1 MPVKKEINN
10 EKTENTEIT
19 NDSVENRYK
28 KFTQIEHV
36 LARPGMYVGDIATIT
51 SEQWIL
57 DTKQEKIIS
66 KFVTW
71 NPGIYKIFD
80 EIITNASDECQRSK
94 SVKNIKVNFEG
105 NTISVSNDGSG
116 IPIQIHKE
124 HNIYV
129 PELIFCNL
137 LSSSNYDDS
146 KKRTTGG
153 LNGLGAKLT
162 NIYSTEF
169 IVETVCNKQMYRQ
182 VFKNNMS
189 EIGKPEITKTT
200 EKDYTKITFT
210 PDFAKFKLKDL
221 DQEEHDTIEV
231 LKKRVFDISA
241 ITPKTVSVYLNGE
254 KIKCKDFAEYVSYY
268 IGTKTESP
276 RVYYEEPNGRW
287 QVCIALS
294 KKDSFQHV
302 SFVNG
307 ISTIDGGSHIDHVI
321 LPIMKKCTEE
331 IQAKH
336 KNITVKP
343 QYVKD
348 SLFVFINSTIENPTF
363 SSQTKDKHTTRVSE
377 FGCKFTLTE
386 DFTKKI
392 LKLGFVDSLL
402 AVAEAKEKKS
412 LSKTDGKKVVRLSI
426 PKLDD
431 ANKAGTNESLKCTLI
446 LTEGDSAKTT
456 AVSGLSVVGR
466 DYFGVFPL
474 RGKLLNTREASFS
487 QISKNEEI
495 LNIKKILGLQTD
507 TKTTKNLR
515 YGKVLVMTDADYDG
529 FHIKAL
535 LINFIDAGWPDLLKS
550 VFIGSIITPIVKVSK
565 GNERLSFY
573 THKEYTNW
581 KETDQAKGNW
591 HIKYYKGL
599 GTSTAAEARE
609 YFKNLK
615 VLNYINKTTDDSNAL
630 VLAFKKTEADERKK
644 WIQKNTEKFE
654 GLDYNTKE
662 SVPVAQLINK
672 ELVLF
677 SISDNVRSIP
687 SIVDGLKP
695 GQRKVLFACF
705 KKKLKTE
712 IKVAQLAGYISEHTS
727 YHHGEHSLQETIINM
742 AQNYVG
748 ANNMNLLQPCGQFGC
763 VDPETDIL
771 LWDSTIK
778 KAKDINV
785 NDILIGDDGT
795 KRIIN
800 KVVEGYDTM
809 YKINYKKNNYIVNSQ
824 HILTLCY
831 TPHKKIYWKNSSKSF
846 YTSYFDEK
854 TKKVKIIT
862 VRTIESTINNHY
874 NSSKLSREEA
884 YNIIQD
890 KICNVNNNNIFDI
903 NIQDYLKL
911 SKSDQINFYGIYN
924 SKNIEWEEQS
934 INIDPYILGSWL
946 GDGYCDCHAIASFDS
961 EIIKE
966 WAIYL
971 NKIGCEL
978 CHCKNNPPHENHTFY
993 IRRRGSSKNNNL
1005 AIGDES
1011 NSCDKCIGCNTSKYN
1026 CDACNWSFDKNID
1039 DFMCNGL
1046 NINNC
1051 KAVNLNPFKELFKNN
1066 NLYKNK
1072 HIPTEYIYNSKENR
1086 LKLLAGL
1093 IDTDGT
1099 LKKRGNTYAYEFSQ
1113 CYKRKN
1119 IIESIKIICGSLG
1132 YVTSIY
1138 DNKSSKILTISITG
1152 NNINEIPVKV
1162 ERKKIKNVVINNEA
1176 YLYKINVQMLENN
1189 KYCGWYIDKNE
1200 RFLLSDFTI
1209 THNTRLMGGKDSSS
1223 PRYIFTHLSNYSNEL
1238 FNLQDFPL
1246 LEYLNDDGQSI
1257 EPKFYVPTLPLLLI
1271 NGAEGI
1277 GTGFSTKIP
1286 SFNPDDLKFCLE
1298 KLVEDPDYEIPELTP
1313 WYRGFNGHIEKIE
1326 TNKWIS
1332 YGSYII
1338 TDNMIKIT
1346 EIPIGESIENYK
1358 QFLEKMEADDRIITF
1373 KNNSTDTKVNF
1384 EIKMRKETLN
1394 QWEYAGT
1401 LEKNLKLTSN
1411 INATNMYIFNE
1422 KGNLQKM
1429 DSPEDI
1435 LLSFFRIRNKYH
1447 ILRKEYL
1454 TEQISK
1460 ELVILQ
1466 SKVKFVRAIV
1476 NDELVVFK
1484 RKKQQITED
1493 IKKMG
1498 LYENPNYDYLLNMPI
1513 HTFTEETIDKLEKEY
1528 SSKENEYEVI
1538 KNTTI
1543 KDLWNHDFDKIN

>member
-1 MPVKKEINN
+1 MPVSKE
-10 EKTENTEIT
+10 KS
-19 NDSVENRYK
+19 NDNSVENRYK

-36 LARPGMYVGDIATIT
+36 LARPGMYVGDITTVT

-57 DTKQEKIIS
+57 EPKSEKIIS

-94 SVKNIKVNFEG
+94 LVKNIKVNFKG
-105 NTISVSNDGSG
+105 NTISVQNDGSG

-129 PELIFCNL
+129 PELIFGNL

-169 IVETVCNKQMYRQ
+169 IVETVNNKKMYRQ

-189 EIGKPEITKTT
+189 QIEKPEICDTT

-210 PDFAKFKLKDL
+210 PDFSKFKLKEL
-221 DQEEHDTIEV
+221 NEKGHDTLEV

-241 ITPKTVSVYLNGE
+241 ITPKTVSVFLNGE
-254 KIKCKDFAEYVSYY
+254 KIKCKDFSDYVSYY

-307 ISTIDGGSHIDHVI
+307 ISTIDGGSHVDHVT

-336 KNITVKP
+336 KNITVKQ

-348 SLFVFINSTIENPTF
+348 SLFVFINSIIDNPTF

-377 FGCKFTLTE
+377 FGSKFTLTE

-431 ANKAGTNESLKCTLI
+431 ANKAGTSESLKCTLI

-535 LINFIDAGWPDLLKS
+535 LINFIDAGWPELLKN
-550 VFIGSIITPIVKVSK
+550 VFIGSIVTPIVKVSK

-573 THKEYTNW
+573 THKEYMNW
-581 KETDQAKGNW
+581 KQTDHSKGNW
-591 HIKYYKGL
+591 QIKYYKGL
-599 GTSTAAEARE
+599 GTSTASEARE

-615 VLNYINKTTDDSNAL
+615 VLNYINKSSEDSNAL

-644 WIQKNTEKFE
+644 WIKKNTEQFE

-662 SVPVAQLINK
+662 SVPVAQLVNK

-712 IKVAQLAGYISEHTS
+712 IKVAQLAGYISEHTA
-727 YHHGEHSLQETIINM
+727 YHHGEHSLQETIIKM
-742 AQNYVG
+742 AQNFVG
-748 ANNMNLLQPCGQFGC
+748 SNNMNLLEPCGQFG
-763 VDPETDIL
+763 TRIL
-771 LWDSTIK
+771 
-778 KAKDINV
+778 NG
-785 NDILIGDDGT
+785 ND
-795 KRIIN
+795 
-800 KVVEGYDTM
+800 
-809 YKINYKKNNYIVNSQ
+809 
-824 HILTLCY
+824 
-831 TPHKKIYWKNSSKSF
+831 
-846 YTSYFDEK
+846 
-854 TKKVKIIT
+854 
-862 VRTIESTINNHY
+862 
-874 NSSKLSREEA
+874 A
-884 YNIIQD
+884 
-890 KICNVNNNNIFDI
+890 
-903 NIQDYLKL
+903 
-911 SKSDQINFYGIYN
+911 
-924 SKNIEWEEQS
+924 
-934 INIDPYILGSWL
+934 
-946 GDGYCDCHAIASFDS
+946 
-961 EIIKE
+961 
-966 WAIYL
+966 
-971 NKIGCEL
+971 
-978 CHCKNNPPHENHTFY
+978 
-993 IRRRGSSKNNNL
+993 
-1005 AIGDES
+1005 
-1011 NSCDKCIGCNTSKYN
+1011 
-1026 CDACNWSFDKNID
+1026 
-1039 DFMCNGL
+1039 
-1046 NINNC
+1046 
-1051 KAVNLNPFKELFKNN
+1051 
-1066 NLYKNK
+1066 
-1072 HIPTEYIYNSKENR
+1072 
-1086 LKLLAGL
+1086 
-1093 IDTDGT
+1093 
-1099 LKKRGNTYAYEFSQ
+1099 
-1113 CYKRKN
+1113 
-1119 IIESIKIICGSLG
+1119 
-1132 YVTSIY
+1132 
-1138 DNKSSKILTISITG
+1138 
-1152 NNINEIPVKV
+1152 
-1162 ERKKIKNVVINNEA
+1162 
-1176 YLYKINVQMLENN
+1176 
-1189 KYCGWYIDKNE
+1189 
-1200 RFLLSDFTI
+1200 
-1209 THNTRLMGGKDSSS
+1209 SS
-1223 PRYIFTHLSNYSNEL
+1223 PRYIFTHLSKNSEQL
-1238 FNLQDFPL
+1238 FNSQDFPL

-1257 EPKFYVPTLPLLLI
+1257 EPKFYVPTLPLILI

-1298 KLVEDPDYEIPELTP
+1298 KLVDDPDYEIPELTP
-1313 WYRGFNGHIEKIE
+1313 WYRGFNGHIEKVEI
-1326 TNKWIS
+1326 NKWVS
-1332 YGSYII
+1332 YGSYVI
-1338 TDNMIKIT
+1338 TDNMIKIN

-1373 KNNSTDTKVNF
+1373 KNNSSDTKVNF
-1384 EIKMRKETLN
+1384 EIKVSKETLN

-1429 DSPEDI
+1429 DSAESI

-1447 ILRKEYL
+1447 ILRKDYL

-1460 ELVILQ
+1460 ELVILE

-1528 SSKENEYEVI
+1528 SSKENEFKVI

-1543 KDLWNHDFDKIN
+1543 KDLWKQDFKNIVS

>member
-1 MPVKKEINN
+1 MPSSKE
-10 EKTENTEIT
+10 E
-19 NDSVENRYK
+19 SVENRYK

-36 LARPGMYVGDIATIT
+36 LARPGMYVGDIATVT

-57 DTKQEKIIS
+57 EPKSEHIIT

-80 EIITNASDECQRSK
+80 EIITNASDECQRNK
-94 SVKNIKVNFEG
+94 SVKNIKVSFDKD
-105 NTISVSNDGSG
+105 TISISNDGSG

-129 PELIFCNL
+129 PELIFGNL

-169 IVETVCNKQMYRQ
+169 IIETVCSGTKYVQ

-189 EIGKPEITKTT
+189 EIGKPEITKTK

-210 PDFAKFKLKDL
+210 PDFAKFKLKNLKDGL
-221 DQEEHDTIEV
+221 KEEQEHDTLEV

-241 ITPKTVSVYLNGE
+241 ITPKTVSVYLNDE
-254 KIKCKDFAEYVSYY
+254 KIKCKDFTEYTSYY
-268 IGTKTESP
+268 IGNKTEAP
-276 RVYYEEPNGRW
+276 RVCYEEPNGRW
-287 QVCIALS
+287 QVCVALT

-307 ISTIDGGSHIDHVI
+307 LSTIDGGSHVDHVI
-321 LPIMKKCTEE
+321 LPIIKKCSEE

-377 FGCKFTLTE
+377 FGSKFTLTD

-466 DYFGVFPL
+466 DYYGVFPL

-507 TKTTKNLR
+507 TKSTKNLR

-535 LINFIDAGWPDLLKS
+535 LINFIDAGWPDLLKE
-550 VFIGSIITPIVKVSK
+550 VFIGSIVTPIVKVSK

-573 THKEYTNW
+573 THKEYINW
-581 KETDQAKGNW
+581 KETEQAKGNW
-591 HIKYYKGL
+591 NIKYYKGL
-599 GTSTAAEARE
+599 GTSTATEARE
-609 YFKNLK
+609 YFKHLK
-615 VLNYINKTTDDSNAL
+615 VLNYVNKTTDDSNAL

-662 SVPVAQLINK
+662 SVPVAQLVNK

-677 SISDNVRSIP
+677 SISDNIRSIP
-687 SIVDGLKP
+687 SVVDGLKP

-712 IKVAQLAGYISEHTS
+712 IKVAQLAGYISEHTA
-727 YHHGEHSLQETIINM
+727 YHHGEHSLQETIIKM
-742 AQNYVG
+742 AQNYMG
-748 ANNMNLLQPCGQFGC
+748 SNNMNLLEPVGQFG
-763 VDPETDIL
+763 TRIL
-771 LWDSTIK
+771 
-778 KAKDINV
+778 N
-785 NDILIGDDGT
+785 G
-795 KRIIN
+795 
-800 KVVEGYDTM
+800 
-809 YKINYKKNNYIVNSQ
+809 
-824 HILTLCY
+824 
-831 TPHKKIYWKNSSKSF
+831 
-846 YTSYFDEK
+846 
-854 TKKVKIIT
+854 
-862 VRTIESTINNHY
+862 
-874 NSSKLSREEA
+874 
-884 YNIIQD
+884 QD
-890 KICNVNNNNIFDI
+890 
-903 NIQDYLKL
+903 
-911 SKSDQINFYGIYN
+911 
-924 SKNIEWEEQS
+924 
-934 INIDPYILGSWL
+934 
-946 GDGYCDCHAIASFDS
+946 A
-961 EIIKE
+961 
-966 WAIYL
+966 
-971 NKIGCEL
+971 
-978 CHCKNNPPHENHTFY
+978 
-993 IRRRGSSKNNNL
+993 
-1005 AIGDES
+1005 
-1011 NSCDKCIGCNTSKYN
+1011 
-1026 CDACNWSFDKNID
+1026 
-1039 DFMCNGL
+1039 
-1046 NINNC
+1046 
-1051 KAVNLNPFKELFKNN
+1051 
-1066 NLYKNK
+1066 
-1072 HIPTEYIYNSKENR
+1072 
-1086 LKLLAGL
+1086 
-1093 IDTDGT
+1093 
-1099 LKKRGNTYAYEFSQ
+1099 
-1113 CYKRKN
+1113 
-1119 IIESIKIICGSLG
+1119 
-1132 YVTSIY
+1132 
-1138 DNKSSKILTISITG
+1138 
-1152 NNINEIPVKV
+1152 
-1162 ERKKIKNVVINNEA
+1162 
-1176 YLYKINVQMLENN
+1176 
-1189 KYCGWYIDKNE
+1189 
-1200 RFLLSDFTI
+1200 
-1209 THNTRLMGGKDSSS
+1209 SS
-1223 PRYIFTHLSNYSNEL
+1223 PRYIFTHLSKHSEEL
-1238 FNLQDFPL
+1238 FNPLDFPL

-1257 EPKFYVPTLPLLLI
+1257 EPKYYVPTLPLILI
-1271 NGAEGI
+1271 NGTEGI

-1313 WYRGFNGHIEKIE
+1313 WYRGFGGHIEKVE
-1326 TNKWIS
+1326 TNKWVS

-1338 TDNMIKIT
+1338 TDNTIKIT

-1384 EIKMRKETLN
+1384 EIKMRKESLD
-1394 QWEYAGT
+1394 QWEYSGT
-1401 LEKNLKLTSN
+1401 LEKNLKLISN

-1429 DSPEDI
+1429 NSPEDI
-1435 LLSFFRIRNKYH
+1435 LLLFYRIRNKYH
-1447 ILRKEYL
+1447 IKRKEYL
-1454 TEQISK
+1454 TEQINK
-1460 ELVILQ
+1460 ELTVLE
-1466 SKVKFVRAIV
+1466 SKVKFVQAIV

-1513 HTFTEETIDKLEKEY
+1513 HTFTEETIAKLEKEY
-1528 SSKENEYEVI
+1528 VSKSEEYKRI
-1538 KNTTI
+1538 QSTTI
-1543 KDLWNHDFDKIN
+1543 KDLWNQDFEKIN

>member
-1 MPVKKEINN
+1 MPVNKD
-10 EKTENTEIT
+10 TDDT
-19 NDSVENRYK
+19 VENRYK

-36 LARPGMYVGDIATIT
+36 LARPGMYVGDIATVT

-57 DTKQEKIIS
+57 DTKGEKIIN

-94 SVKNIKVNFEG
+94 KVKNIHVSFEG
-105 NTISVSNDGSG
+105 DKISVSNDGSG

-129 PELIFCNL
+129 PELIFGNL

-169 IVETVCNKQMYRQ
+169 IIETVCNKKMYRQ

-189 EIGKPEITKTT
+189 EIQKPEITDTT
-200 EKDYTKITFT
+200 EKDYTKIIFT
-210 PDFAKFKLKDL
+210 PDFAKFKLKEL
-221 DQEEHDTIEV
+221 NQEGHDTLEV

-241 ITPKTVSVYLNGE
+241 ITPKTVSVFLNGE
-254 KIKCKDFAEYVSYY
+254 KIKCKDFSEYVSYY

-307 ISTIDGGSHIDHVI
+307 ISTIDGGSHVDHVT

-336 KNITVKP
+336 KNITVKQ

-377 FGCKFTLTE
+377 FGSKFTLTE

-431 ANKAGTNESLKCTLI
+431 ANKAGTSESLKCTLI

-535 LINFIDAGWPDLLKS
+535 LINFIDAGWPDLLKN

-573 THKEYTNW
+573 THKEYINW
-581 KETDQAKGNW
+581 KETDYAKGNW
-591 HIKYYKGL
+591 QIKYYKGL

-615 VLNYINKTTDDSNAL
+615 VLNYINKTTEDSNAL

-654 GLDYNTKE
+654 GLDYDTKE

-677 SISDNVRSIP
+677 SISDNIRSIP

-712 IKVAQLAGYISEHTS
+712 IKVAQLAGYISEHTA
-727 YHHGEHSLQETIINM
+727 YHHGEHSLQETIIKM
-742 AQNYVG
+742 AQNFVG
-748 ANNMNLLQPCGQFGC
+748 ANNMNLLQPCGQFG
-763 VDPETDIL
+763 
-771 LWDSTIK
+771 
-778 KAKDINV
+778 
-785 NDILIGDDGT
+785 
-795 KRIIN
+795 
-800 KVVEGYDTM
+800 
-809 YKINYKKNNYIVNSQ
+809 
-824 HILTLCY
+824 
-831 TPHKKIYWKNSSKSF
+831 
-846 YTSYFDEK
+846 
-854 TKKVKIIT
+854 
-862 VRTIESTINNHY
+862 
-874 NSSKLSREEA
+874 SRVL
-884 YNIIQD
+884 NG
-890 KICNVNNNNIFDI
+890 
-903 NIQDYLKL
+903 
-911 SKSDQINFYGIYN
+911 SD
-924 SKNIEWEEQS
+924 
-934 INIDPYILGSWL
+934 
-946 GDGYCDCHAIASFDS
+946 A
-961 EIIKE
+961 
-966 WAIYL
+966 
-971 NKIGCEL
+971 
-978 CHCKNNPPHENHTFY
+978 
-993 IRRRGSSKNNNL
+993 
-1005 AIGDES
+1005 
-1011 NSCDKCIGCNTSKYN
+1011 
-1026 CDACNWSFDKNID
+1026 
-1039 DFMCNGL
+1039 
-1046 NINNC
+1046 
-1051 KAVNLNPFKELFKNN
+1051 
-1066 NLYKNK
+1066 
-1072 HIPTEYIYNSKENR
+1072 
-1086 LKLLAGL
+1086 
-1093 IDTDGT
+1093 
-1099 LKKRGNTYAYEFSQ
+1099 
-1113 CYKRKN
+1113 
-1119 IIESIKIICGSLG
+1119 
-1132 YVTSIY
+1132 
-1138 DNKSSKILTISITG
+1138 
-1152 NNINEIPVKV
+1152 
-1162 ERKKIKNVVINNEA
+1162 
-1176 YLYKINVQMLENN
+1176 
-1189 KYCGWYIDKNE
+1189 
-1200 RFLLSDFTI
+1200 
-1209 THNTRLMGGKDSSS
+1209 SS
-1223 PRYIFTHLSNYSNEL
+1223 PRYIFTHLSQYSNEL
-1238 FNLQDFPL
+1238 FNPQDFPL

-1257 EPKFYVPTLPLLLI
+1257 EPRFYVPTLPLVLI

-1313 WYRGFNGHIEKIE
+1313 WYRGFDGHIEKLE
-1326 TNKWIS
+1326 VNKWVS
-1332 YGSYII
+1332 YGSYVI
-1338 TDNMIKIT
+1338 TDNSIKIT

-1358 QFLEKMEADDRIITF
+1358 QFLEKMETDDRIITF

-1384 EIKMRKETLN
+1384 EIKINKETLN
-1394 QWEYAGT
+1394 QWEYAGS
-1401 LEKNLKLTSN
+1401 LEKNLRLTSN

-1429 DSPEDI
+1429 DSAEDI

-1454 TEQISK
+1454 TEQINK
-1460 ELVILQ
+1460 ELIILE

-1476 NDELVVFK
+1476 NDELIVFK

-1513 HTFTEETIDKLEKEY
+1513 HTFTEETIEKLEKEY
-1528 SSKENEYEVI
+1528 TTKENEFKVI

-1543 KDLWNHDFDKIN
+1543 KDLWKQDFDKIN

>member
-1 MPVKKEINN
+1 MPSSKE
-10 EKTENTEIT
+10 
-19 NDSVENRYK
+19 DSVENRYK

-36 LARPGMYVGDIATIT
+36 LARPGMYVGDIATVT

-57 DTKQEKIIS
+57 DTKGEKIIS

-80 EIITNASDECQRSK
+80 EIITNASDECQRRP
-94 SVKNIKVNFEG
+94 VKNIHVTFEG
-105 NTISVSNDGSG
+105 NKISVTNDGSG

-129 PELIFCNL
+129 PELIFGNL

-169 IVETVCNKQMYRQ
+169 IIETVCNKQMYRQ

-189 EIGKPEITKTT
+189 EIGKPDITKTT

-210 PDFAKFKLKDL
+210 PDFPKFKLKNL

-241 ITPKTVSVYLNGE
+241 ITPKTVSIYLNGE
-254 KIKCKDFAEYVSYY
+254 KIKCKDFSDYVSYY
-268 IGTKTESP
+268 IGTKTETP

-287 QVCIALS
+287 QVCVALS

-307 ISTIDGGSHIDHVI
+307 ISTIDGGSHVDHVT

-336 KNITVKP
+336 KNITVKQ

-377 FGCKFTLTE
+377 FGSKFTLTE

-402 AVAEAKEKKS
+402 AIAEAKEKKS

-431 ANKAGTNESLKCTLI
+431 ANKAGTSESLKCTLI

-535 LINFIDAGWPDLLKS
+535 LINFIDAGWPDLLKN

-581 KETDQAKGNW
+581 KETEQAKGNW

-599 GTSTAAEARE
+599 GTSTGAEARE

-615 VLNYINKTTDDSNAL
+615 VLNYINKTTEDSNAL

-662 SVPVAQLINK
+662 TVPVAQLINK

-712 IKVAQLAGYISEHTS
+712 IKVAQLAGYISEHTA
-727 YHHGEHSLQETIINM
+727 YHHGEHSLQETIIKM
-742 AQNYVG
+742 AQNFVG
-748 ANNMNLLQPCGQFGC
+748 SNNMNVLQPCGQFG
-763 VDPETDIL
+763 TRIL
-771 LWDSTIK
+771 
-778 KAKDINV
+778 NG
-785 NDILIGDDGT
+785 ND
-795 KRIIN
+795 
-800 KVVEGYDTM
+800 
-809 YKINYKKNNYIVNSQ
+809 
-824 HILTLCY
+824 
-831 TPHKKIYWKNSSKSF
+831 
-846 YTSYFDEK
+846 
-854 TKKVKIIT
+854 
-862 VRTIESTINNHY
+862 
-874 NSSKLSREEA
+874 A
-884 YNIIQD
+884 
-890 KICNVNNNNIFDI
+890 
-903 NIQDYLKL
+903 
-911 SKSDQINFYGIYN
+911 
-924 SKNIEWEEQS
+924 
-934 INIDPYILGSWL
+934 
-946 GDGYCDCHAIASFDS
+946 
-961 EIIKE
+961 
-966 WAIYL
+966 
-971 NKIGCEL
+971 
-978 CHCKNNPPHENHTFY
+978 
-993 IRRRGSSKNNNL
+993 
-1005 AIGDES
+1005 
-1011 NSCDKCIGCNTSKYN
+1011 
-1026 CDACNWSFDKNID
+1026 
-1039 DFMCNGL
+1039 
-1046 NINNC
+1046 
-1051 KAVNLNPFKELFKNN
+1051 
-1066 NLYKNK
+1066 
-1072 HIPTEYIYNSKENR
+1072 
-1086 LKLLAGL
+1086 
-1093 IDTDGT
+1093 
-1099 LKKRGNTYAYEFSQ
+1099 
-1113 CYKRKN
+1113 
-1119 IIESIKIICGSLG
+1119 
-1132 YVTSIY
+1132 
-1138 DNKSSKILTISITG
+1138 
-1152 NNINEIPVKV
+1152 
-1162 ERKKIKNVVINNEA
+1162 
-1176 YLYKINVQMLENN
+1176 
-1189 KYCGWYIDKNE
+1189 
-1200 RFLLSDFTI
+1200 
-1209 THNTRLMGGKDSSS
+1209 SS
-1223 PRYIFTHLSNYSNEL
+1223 PRYIFTHLSKYSSEL
-1238 FNLQDFPL
+1238 FNPQDFPL

-1313 WYRGFNGHIEKIE
+1313 WYRGFDGNIEKIE
-1326 TNKWIS
+1326 TNKWVS
-1332 YGSYII
+1332 YGSYVI
-1338 TDNMIKIT
+1338 TDNTIKIT
-1346 EIPIGESIENYK
+1346 EVPIGESIENYK

-1429 DSPEDI
+1429 DSAENI

-1454 TEQISK
+1454 TEQINK
-1460 ELVILQ
+1460 ELIILE

-1476 NDELVVFK
+1476 NDELIVFK

-1513 HTFTEETIDKLEKEY
+1513 HTFTEETIEKLEKEY
-1528 SSKENEYEVI
+1528 TTKENEFKVI

-1543 KDLWNHDFDKIN
+1543 KDLWKQDFDKIN

>member
-1 MPVKKEINN
+1 MTKE
-10 EKTENTEIT
+10 E
-19 NDSVENRYK
+19 SVENRYK

-36 LARPGMYVGDIATIT
+36 LARPGMYVGDITTII

-57 DTKQEKIIS
+57 DTSGEKIIN
-66 KFVTW
+66 KIVKW

-94 SVKNIKVNFEG
+94 KVKNIYVNFEVD
-105 NTISVSNDGSG
+105 TISVLNDGSG
-116 IPIQIHKE
+116 IPIEIHKE

-129 PELIFCNL
+129 PELIFGNL

-162 NIYSTEF
+162 NIYSIEF
-169 IVETVCNKQMYRQ
+169 IVETVCNKKKYRQ

-189 EIGKPEITKTT
+189 EIEKPEITDTT
-200 EKDYTKITFT
+200 EKDYTKITFI
-210 PDFAKFKLKDL
+210 PDFVKFKLKEL
-221 DQEEHDTIEV
+221 NQKGHDTLEV
-231 LKKRVFDISA
+231 LKKRIFDISA
-241 ITPKTVSVYLNGE
+241 ITPKTVSVYLNNE
-254 KIKCKDFAEYVSYY
+254 KIKCKDFSEYVSYY

-276 RVYYEEPNGRW
+276 RVYYEEPNGKW

-307 ISTIDGGSHIDHVI
+307 ISTIDGGSHVDHVT

-336 KNITVKP
+336 KNITVKQ

-377 FGCKFTLTE
+377 FGSKFILTD

-466 DYFGVFPL
+466 EYFGVFPL

-515 YGKVLVMTDADYDG
+515 YGKILVMTDADYDG

-535 LINFIDAGWPDLLKS
+535 FINFIDAGWPDLLKN

-565 GNERLSFY
+565 GNEKLSFY
-573 THKEYTNW
+573 THKEYINW
-581 KETDQAKGNW
+581 KENNEAKGNW
-591 HIKYYKGL
+591 QIKYYKGL

-615 VLNYINKTTDDSNAL
+615 VLNYVNKTDEDSNAL
-630 VLAFKKTEADERKK
+630 VLAFKKTESDSRKK

-662 SVPVAQLINK
+662 SVPVSQLINR

-677 SISDNVRSIP
+677 SISDNIRSIP

-712 IKVAQLAGYISEHTS
+712 IKVAQLAGYISEHTA
-727 YHHGEHSLQETIINM
+727 YHHGEHSLQETIIKM
-742 AQNYVG
+742 AQNFVG
-748 ANNMNLLQPCGQFGC
+748 SNNMNLLEPVGQFG
-763 VDPETDIL
+763 TRIL
-771 LWDSTIK
+771 S
-778 KAKDINV
+778 
-785 NDILIGDDGT
+785 G
-795 KRIIN
+795 
-800 KVVEGYDTM
+800 
-809 YKINYKKNNYIVNSQ
+809 
-824 HILTLCY
+824 
-831 TPHKKIYWKNSSKSF
+831 
-846 YTSYFDEK
+846 
-854 TKKVKIIT
+854 
-862 VRTIESTINNHY
+862 
-874 NSSKLSREEA
+874 
-884 YNIIQD
+884 
-890 KICNVNNNNIFDI
+890 
-903 NIQDYLKL
+903 
-911 SKSDQINFYGIYN
+911 SD
-924 SKNIEWEEQS
+924 
-934 INIDPYILGSWL
+934 
-946 GDGYCDCHAIASFDS
+946 A
-961 EIIKE
+961 
-966 WAIYL
+966 
-971 NKIGCEL
+971 
-978 CHCKNNPPHENHTFY
+978 
-993 IRRRGSSKNNNL
+993 
-1005 AIGDES
+1005 
-1011 NSCDKCIGCNTSKYN
+1011 
-1026 CDACNWSFDKNID
+1026 
-1039 DFMCNGL
+1039 
-1046 NINNC
+1046 
-1051 KAVNLNPFKELFKNN
+1051 
-1066 NLYKNK
+1066 
-1072 HIPTEYIYNSKENR
+1072 
-1086 LKLLAGL
+1086 
-1093 IDTDGT
+1093 
-1099 LKKRGNTYAYEFSQ
+1099 
-1113 CYKRKN
+1113 
-1119 IIESIKIICGSLG
+1119 
-1132 YVTSIY
+1132 
-1138 DNKSSKILTISITG
+1138 
-1152 NNINEIPVKV
+1152 
-1162 ERKKIKNVVINNEA
+1162 
-1176 YLYKINVQMLENN
+1176 
-1189 KYCGWYIDKNE
+1189 
-1200 RFLLSDFTI
+1200 
-1209 THNTRLMGGKDSSS
+1209 SS
-1223 PRYIFTHLSNYSNEL
+1223 PRYIFTHLSKYSDIL
-1238 FNLQDFPL
+1238 FNTNDFPL

-1313 WYRGFNGHIEKIE
+1313 WYRGFDGHIEKIE
-1326 TNKWIS
+1326 KNKWIS
-1332 YGSYII
+1332 YGTYLI
-1338 TDNMIKIT
+1338 TDNTIKIN

-1358 QFLEKMEADDRIITF
+1358 QYLEKLETDDRIITF

-1384 EIKMRKETLN
+1384 EIKISKETLN

-1422 KGNLQKM
+1422 HSNLQKM
-1429 DSPEDI
+1429 DSAEDI
-1435 LLSFFRIRNKYH
+1435 LLTFFRIRNKYH
-1447 ILRKEYL
+1447 ILRKKYL
-1454 TEQISK
+1454 TEQVSK
-1460 ELVILQ
+1460 ELTVLE

-1476 NDELVVFK
+1476 NEKLIVFK

-1498 LYENPNYDYLLNMPI
+1498 LLENPNYDYLLNMPI

-1528 SSKENEYEVI
+1528 TTKENEFKVI

-1543 KDLWNHDFDKIN
+1543 EDLWKQDFKKIN